1 MEESRETSSTRLD
14 RASQYLRFCLKRD
27 CVMLS
32 MPSAVPSINEVAIH
46 RSHGFFDF
54 DPSKFKYLSNKVC
67 KKKQVCGLFTRATRF
82 VWVMLATTRN
92 QSINRLRDHN
102 QNVLGLLGT
111 DHLDGDIRI
120 SSFP

>member
-1 MEESRETSSTRLD
+1 
-14 RASQYLRFCLKRD
+14 
-27 CVMLS
+27 MLS

-46 RSHGFFDF
+46 RSHE
-54 DPSKFKYLSNKVC
+54 YLSNKVC

>member
-1 MEESRETSSTRLD
+1 
-14 RASQYLRFCLKRD
+14 
-27 CVMLS
+27 MLS

-54 DPSKFKYLSNKVC
+54 DPSKFKYFSNKVC
-67 KKKQVCGLFTRATRF
+67 KKKQVCGLFTRAPSS
-82 VWVMLATTRN
+82 VVMLATTRN

-111 DHLDGDIRI
+111 VHLDGDIRI